1 MCRYWRFFGEF
12 YCFWYRKYLNN
23 FNLLLFILLSFLG
36 YVFIL
41 VSRIM
46 VVWYYICNLL
56 KVYLVLVVDGLI
68 VKEELFVK
76 FGVYF

>member
-12 YCFWYRKYLNN
+12 NCFWYRKYLNN